1 MVYLRCSKYSVSP
14 LEPLERLDTWAL
26 VRPLDLARS
35 GEQSGRTEDTS
46 CLSGDLKAGIII
58 IIVIAVSIHLS
69 PVTLVQA
76 KLAVC
81 QAECEATAID

>member
-1 MVYLRCSKYSVSP
+1 MTYLRSKYSESP
-14 LEPLERLDTWAL
+14 LEPLERLDTLVL
-26 VRPLDLARS
+26 VRPLHLARS
-35 GEQSGRTEDTS
+35 GEQSGRTEDTN

-81 QAECEATAID
+81 QAECEAAAID